1 MNSPD
6 KTTPIRSPSPS
17 AKRMRLYRRR
27 QARRRRVVRIEVD
40 AIEIEALV
48 KRGYLAPD
56 ARADWS
62 AIEQAAAACFSD
74 ALCDM

>member
-1 MNSPD
+1 MN
-6 KTTPIRSPSPS
+6 TETNAAPIRSPSPS

-27 QARRRRVVRIEVD
+27 QARRRRVVRLEVD
-40 AIEIEALV
+40 AIEIEALIN
-48 KRGYLAPD
+48 RGYLALD
-56 ARADWS
+56 AREDWS

>member
-1 MNSPD
+1 MN
-6 KTTPIRSPSPS
+6 TETNAAPIRSPSPG
-17 AKRMRLYRRR
+17 AERMRLYRRR
-27 QARRRRVVRIEVD
+27 QARRRRVVRLEVD
-40 AIEIEALV
+40 AMEIEALV

-74 ALCDM
+74 SLCDA